1 MLSWLIPE
9 AHAQAQTSQ
18 ADGLIQV
25 GMIVFMLVV
34 FYFVLIRPQQ
44 KRQKEHKNMLDAV
57 EVGDE
62 VSTHAGLLGKVRKI
76 EDAYIVLKVADNV
89 ELRFQ
94 KSAIAAILP
103 KGTLKSIGW
112 YAGRLKRLSFVSWE
126 QANSQLAASLLIC
139 LKALFD
145 SFC

>member
-103 KGTLKSIGW
+103 KGTLKSIG
-112 YAGRLKRLSFVSWE
+112 
-126 QANSQLAASLLIC
+126 
-139 LKALFD
+139 
-145 SFC
+145 